1 MLQPQVRLLRILSC
15 KRGQVG
21 TNSRLSFL
29 GVNIRSTWN
38 NGRYASISG
47 TSMATPHVS
56 GVVALMRSYKPSA
69 SPDEIVNALIATA
82 ENPNTSGRDNSY
94 GHGVVDALAAVGQ
107 LGDIPGNPED
117 PEDPEIPE
125 NPPNNPDCI
134 AGETDFELI
143 LNTDGYGSET
153 TWLLRDSSGKTVA
166 SGDGYSNNQSY
177 VTQRCLPRGCYTFI
191 LYDSYGDG

>member
-1 MLQPQVRLLRILSC
+1 MAKAHAAAKKRAEILG
-15 KRGQVG
+15 KDFAKPLTV
-21 TNSRLSFL
+21 
-29 GVNIRSTWN
+29 
-38 NGRYASISG
+38 A
-47 TSMATPHVS
+47 
-56 GVVALMRSYKPSA
+56 VVQTLDSSYEVLDS
-69 SPDEIVNALIATA
+69 L
-82 ENPNTSGRDNSY
+82 
-94 GHGVVDALAAVGQ
+94 DALAAVGQ

-166 SGDGYSNNQSY
+166 SGDGYSNNQFLRQ
-177 VTQRCLPRGCYTFI
+177 VDLT
-191 LYDSYGDG
+191 